1 MNFNKYKLNQ
11 IKNLLSKE
19 FINKINVSINKELNL
34 LKKDYEL
41 IDIDKSLIKETL
53 LCRALSYKVIND
65 KLKNSFEKKINSYLS
80 KNSLKKKN
88 QKYIINPL
96 VYIRFCNPREKLIKN
111 YKSADLYTE
120 PHYDKSFDKIKF
132 HSIWLPLEKTSY
144 ETGSLCYFKIP
155 GKLRKKNFPISG
167 KNKYSIHNYF
177 KNPESA
183 DRILSSHTNP
193 VYLNKGDVIFF
204 NSYCLHGATKP
215 ISKRRLS
222 INFQVFDSKVLKS
235 QNSNEK
241 NKFLLSN
248 YSMDICNLLNLLL
261 IGDMA
266 GAKRIYKKMDK
277 KKLKN
282 SFSMFNEDVNIN
294 IKKLISRISNTMN
307 NDFKKN
313 YEKNLHYSKELSIL
327 KKFNSDMI

>member
-1 MNFNKYKLNQ
+1 MKFYK
-11 IKNLLSKE
+11 KNLNVVKNFLNKE
-19 FINKINVSINKELNL
+19 FINKINVSIDKELNL

-53 LCRALSYKVIND
+53 LSRALSYRVIND

-80 KNSLKKKN
+80 KNSLKRNN

-132 HSIWLPLEKTSY
+132 ISIWLPLEKTSY
-144 ETGSLCYFKIP
+144 ETGSLCDFKIP
-155 GKLRKKNFPISG
+155 EKLKKKNFFISG

-177 KNPESA
+177 KNPESV
-183 DRILSSHTNP
+183 DRILSSYTNP

-222 INFQVFDSKVLKS
+222 INFQIFDSKVLKS
-235 QNSNEK
+235 QNSNES

-248 YSMDICNLLNLLL
+248 YSMDICNLLNLLS
-261 IGDMA
+261 IGDLA
-266 GAKRIYKKMDK
+266 GAKRIYKKIDK
-277 KKLKN
+277 KMLKN
-282 SFSMFNEDVNIN
+282 SSSMFNEDVNIN
-294 IKKLISRISNTMN
+294 IKKLISRIQNNKN

-327 KKFNSDMI
+327 RK